1 MLKRVLIGANC
12 MVRGV
17 RYSIG
22 DIVDLPSA
30 DAKDLIVMRRAE
42 LAPEP
47 TPAPKQEA
55 APAPPAPRP
64 AAPRKPSAPSKE
76 A

>member
-1 MLKRVLIGANC
+1 MLKRVLFGANC
-12 MVRGV
+12 YVRGV

-22 DIVDLPSA
+22 DIAELPSA
-30 DAKDLIVMRRAE
+30 DAKDLIAMRRAE
-42 LAPEP
+42 LAPEAA
-47 TPAPKQEA
+47 PAPKAEA